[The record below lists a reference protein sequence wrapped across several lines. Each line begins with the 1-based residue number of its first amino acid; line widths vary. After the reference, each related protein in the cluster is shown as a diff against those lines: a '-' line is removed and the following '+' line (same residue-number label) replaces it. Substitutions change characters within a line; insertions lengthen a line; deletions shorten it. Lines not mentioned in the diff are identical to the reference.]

1 MRKRLKPHQK
11 KMVRIW
17 IALLHQESPTHFRVP
32 GILFV
37 RSGEFEQQ
45 RRRPQPAA
53 ETGRSCWGRVL
64 IFQSPAKGL
73 QKNQQTQPVRL
84 CAAGQAISPAGCC
97 LVRGSQRVGMS
108 NNRLRFTVCRED
120 SNKAAARS
128 AASKATARLCLAC
141 GCQPVGMSNKR
152 TTVHP
157 GKNRTVLKPVKHI
170 CVLVFLFSV
179 CREDSSY
186 PFLFFIQ
193 MRYSPSVM
201 RVSRYRMGVQ
211 HASRMGMGRLPV
223 A

>member
-1 MRKRLKPHQK
+1 M
-11 KMVRIW
+11 
-17 IALLHQESPTHFRVP
+17 
-32 GILFV
+32 

-73 QKNQQTQPVRL
+73 QKNQQTQPVRP

-108 NNRLRFTVCRED
+108 NNRLRFTVRRED

-157 GKNRTVLKPVKHI
+157 GKKLNCPETRKTHSCSGFSFFSAPGGFELSFFVFHPDAVQTV
-170 CVLVFLFSV
+170 CD
-179 CREDSSY
+179 E
-186 PFLFFIQ
+186 
-193 MRYSPSVM
+193 
-201 RVSRYRMGVQ
+201 G
-211 HASRMGMGRLPV
+211 LPV
-223 A
+223 

>member
-1 MRKRLKPHQK
+1 M
-11 KMVRIW
+11 
-17 IALLHQESPTHFRVP
+17 
-32 GILFV
+32 

-73 QKNQQTQPVRL
+73 QKNQQTQPVRP
-84 CAAGQAISPAGCC
+84 CTAGQAISPAGCC

-108 NNRLRFTVCRED
+108 NNRLRFTVRRED

-157 GKNRTVLKPVKHI
+157 GEMELAKNPRHTFV
-170 CVLVFLFSV
+170 CRGFFL
-179 CREDSSY
+179 CDREDSNSNDDDRSQR
-186 PFLFFIQ
+186 LKQ
-193 MRYSPSVM
+193 G
-201 RVSRYRMGVQ
+201 GVVG
-211 HASRMGMGRLPV
+211 A
-223 A
+223 AF

>member
-1 MRKRLKPHQK
+1 MLLFEKDKNICKKRLTKPSLSDKIHH
-11 KMVRIW
+11 VPSGTY
-17 IALLHQESPTHFRVP
+17 ALVAQLDRVTDYESVGRGFESLPSHQESPTHFRVP

-37 RSGEFEQQ
+37 RSGGFEQQ

-73 QKNQQTQPVRL
+73 QKNQQTQPVRP
-84 CAAGQAISPAGCC
+84 CTAGQAISPAGCC

-108 NNRLRFTVCRED
+108 NNRLRFT
-120 SNKAAARS
+120 
-128 AASKATARLCLAC
+128 
-141 GCQPVGMSNKR
+141 
-152 TTVHP
+152 
-157 GKNRTVLKPVKHI
+157 
-170 CVLVFLFSV
+170 V

>member
-1 MRKRLKPHQK
+1 MAELADALDSGSNRGNSVEVQVLLSAPRKTSTQCVL
-11 KMVRIW
+11 VF
-17 IALLHQESPTHFRVP
+17 LFRC
-32 GILFV
+32 GRGL
-37 RSGEFEQQ
+37 EQQ

-73 QKNQQTQPVRL
+73 QKNQQTQPVRP
-84 CAAGQAISPAGCC
+84 CTAGQAISPAGCC

-108 NNRLRFTVCRED
+108 N
-120 SNKAAARS
+120 
-128 AASKATARLCLAC
+128 
-141 GCQPVGMSNKR
+141 KR
-152 TTVHP
+152 TTVHLW
-157 GKNRTVLKPVKHI
+157 KNRTVLKPVKHI
-170 CVLVFLFSV
+170 RVLVFLFSV
-179 CREDSSY
+179 RWEGSSY

>member
-1 MRKRLKPHQK
+1 MFGGGTGL
-11 KMVRIW
+11 
-17 IALLHQESPTHFRVP
+17 
-32 GILFV
+32 
-37 RSGEFEQQ
+37 EQQ
-45 RRRPQPAA
+45 RRRPPPAA
-53 ETGRSCWGRVL
+53 ETGSRGWDSVL

-73 QKNQQTQPVRL
+73 QKNQQTQPVRP
-84 CAAGQAISPAGCC
+84 CTAGQAISPAGCC
-97 LVRGSQRVGMS
+97 L
-108 NNRLRFTVCRED
+108 
-120 SNKAAARS
+120 
-128 AASKATARLCLAC
+128 AC
-141 GCQPVGMSNKR
+141 SCQPVGMSNER

-179 CREDSSY
+179 RREDSSY

-201 RVSRYRMGVQ
+201 RVSRYKMGVQ

>member
-1 MRKRLKPHQK
+1 
-11 KMVRIW
+11 MVRIW

-37 RSGEFEQQ
+37 RSGGFEQQ

-73 QKNQQTQPVRL
+73 QKNQQTQPVRP
-84 CAAGQAISPAGCC
+84 CTAGQAISPAGCC

-108 NNRLRFTVCRED
+108 NNRLRFTVRRED

-170 CVLVFLFSV
+170 RVLVFLFFSAPGGFELSFFVFHPDAVQPV
-179 CREDSSY
+179 CDE
-186 PFLFFIQ
+186 
-193 MRYSPSVM
+193 
-201 RVSRYRMGVQ
+201 G
-211 HASRMGMGRLPV
+211 LPV
-223 A
+223 

>member
-1 MRKRLKPHQK
+1 MAELADALDSGSNRGNSVEVQVLLSAPRKT
-11 KMVRIW
+11 
-17 IALLHQESPTHFRVP
+17 STHCVLVFLFRC
-32 GILFV
+32 GRGL
-37 RSGEFEQQ
+37 EQQ

-73 QKNQQTQPVRL
+73 QKNQQTQPVRP
-84 CAAGQAISPAGCC
+84 CTAGQAISPAGCC

-108 NNRLRFTVCRED
+108 NNRLRF
-120 SNKAAARS
+120 SAR
-128 AASKATARLCLAC
+128 
-141 GCQPVGMSNKR
+141 
-152 TTVHP
+152 
-157 GKNRTVLKPVKHI
+157 
-170 CVLVFLFSV
+170 
-179 CREDSSY
+179 REDSSY

>member
-1 MRKRLKPHQK
+1 MTLKRNFQK
-11 KMVRIW
+11 LRESPGVRYESVGRGFES
-17 IALLHQESPTHFRVP
+17 LPSHQEKPEHVCVLVF
-32 GILFV
+32 LFV
-37 RSGEFEQQ
+37 STMEWARTGRRRAAPQAISPVQQ
-45 RRRPQPAA
+45 RRPQPAA

-73 QKNQQTQPVRL
+73 QKNQQTQPVRP
-84 CAAGQAISPAGCC
+84 CTAGQAISPAGCC

-108 NNRLRFTVCRED
+108 NNRLRF
-120 SNKAAARS
+120 SAR
-128 AASKATARLCLAC
+128 
-141 GCQPVGMSNKR
+141 
-152 TTVHP
+152 
-157 GKNRTVLKPVKHI
+157 
-170 CVLVFLFSV
+170 
-179 CREDSSY
+179 REDSSY

>member
-1 MRKRLKPHQK
+1 
-11 KMVRIW
+11 MVRIW

-73 QKNQQTQPVRL
+73 QKNQQTQPVRP
-84 CAAGQAISPAGCC
+84 CTAGQAISPAGC
-97 LVRGSQRVGMS
+97 
-108 NNRLRFTVCRED
+108 
-120 SNKAAARS
+120 
-128 AASKATARLCLAC
+128 CLAC

-157 GKNRTVLKPVKHI
+157 GENRTVLKPVKHI

-179 CREDSSY
+179 RREDSSY

>member
-1 MRKRLKPHQK
+1 MR
-11 KMVRIW
+11 
-17 IALLHQESPTHFRVP
+17 P
-32 GILFV
+32 G
-37 RSGEFEQQ
+37 GFEQQ

-73 QKNQQTQPVRL
+73 QKNQQTQPVRP
-84 CAAGQAISPAGCC
+84 CTAGQAISPAGCC
-97 LVRGSQRVGMS
+97 LACSCQPVGMS

-141 GCQPVGMSNKR
+141 GCQPVGMSNNR
-152 TTVHP
+152 LRFTV
-157 GKNRTVLKPVKHI
+157 R
-170 CVLVFLFSV
+170 
-179 CREDSSY
+179 REDSSY

>member
-1 MRKRLKPHQK
+1 MAELADALDSGSNRGNSVEVQVLLSAPRKTSTQCVL
-11 KMVRIW
+11 VF
-17 IALLHQESPTHFRVP
+17 LFRC
-32 GILFV
+32 GRGL
-37 RSGEFEQQ
+37 EQQ

-73 QKNQQTQPVRL
+73 QKNQQTQPVRP
-84 CAAGQAISPAGCC
+84 CTAGQAISPAGCC

-108 NNRLRFTVCRED
+108 NNRLRFTV
-120 SNKAAARS
+120 
-128 AASKATARLCLAC
+128 
-141 GCQPVGMSNKR
+141 
-152 TTVHP
+152 H
-157 GKNRTVLKPVKHI
+157 
-170 CVLVFLFSV
+170 
-179 CREDSSY
+179 REDSSY

>member
-1 MRKRLKPHQK
+1 MAELADALDSGSNRGNSVEVQVLLSAPRKTSTQCVL
-11 KMVRIW
+11 VF
-17 IALLHQESPTHFRVP
+17 LFRC
-32 GILFV
+32 GRGL
-37 RSGEFEQQ
+37 EQQ

-73 QKNQQTQPVRL
+73 QKNQQTQPVRP
-84 CAAGQAISPAGCC
+84 CTAGQAISPAGC
-97 LVRGSQRVGMS
+97 
-108 NNRLRFTVCRED
+108 
-120 SNKAAARS
+120 
-128 AASKATARLCLAC
+128 CLAC

-170 CVLVFLFSV
+170 RVLVFLFSV
-179 CREDSSY
+179 RREDSSY